1 MGARGSRSAAAA
13 AGPRPA
19 PAVVVLL
26 AMDEKRKSCWSC
38 DWISLWLNLRRR
50 LLRGAGG
57 GPRWSECVA
66 IPRSV
71 LQPSLGS
78 CFSLKLVAVVGGR
91 DLGERE
97 SDELLLISSLDPADP
112 SCDSQRARAH
122 AGLATRRRL
131 LGLGRV
137 GVDSASRPPALS
149 LRPTLVH
156 LGSSSCRCRST

>member
-71 LQPSLGS
+71 LQPSLGRASVSNS
-78 CFSLKLVAVVGGR
+78 CRWSG
-91 DLGERE
+91 GER
-97 SDELLLISSLDPADP
+97 AT
-112 SCDSQRARAH
+112 SC
-122 AGLATRRRL
+122 
-131 LGLGRV
+131 
-137 GVDSASRPPALS
+137 
-149 LRPTLVH
+149 
-156 LGSSSCRCRST
+156 SCS